1 MRPLVN
7 ELPKSDNVLFVF
19 YDFETTQDTKFSDSA
34 TEHIPNLVCL
44 KEFCSHCEMQPDI
57 SVDCEHCGKRR
68 HSFYDETVGE
78 LLSYLCAPRTWCEKV
93 VAIAHNAKGF
103 DAQFILN
110 RAIFLK
116 WQHKLIFERIE
127 NYPYADSAFD
137 FYRFCF
143 ISTYATA

>member
-1 MRPLVN
+1 MYCL
-7 ELPKSDNVLFVF
+7 S

-44 KEFCSHCEMQPDI
+44 QQFCARCEMQPDI
-57 SVDCEHCGKRR
+57 SVDCERCGKRR
-68 HSFYDETVGE
+68 HSFYDEHVGD
-78 LLSYLCAPRTWCEKV
+78 LLSYLCAPRQWCEKV

-116 WQHKLIFERIE
+116 WQPKLILIGLKII
-127 NYPYADSAFD
+127 YADSASD
-137 FYRFCF
+137 FYIFCF